1 MSEEN
6 ANNYENVFR
15 SPRWMVYT
23 NQATNLGK
31 YAGIVTGVAGVIG
44 EDLDLFKIGLGAAI
58 YVISAGANQ
67 LSRLQHNTN
76 AFSELEKNI
85 VKELKK

>member
-15 SPRWMVYT
+15 SPKWMVYT
-23 NQATNLGK
+23 NLASNLGK
-31 YAGIVTGVAGVIG
+31 YAGIVTGVAGVVG
-44 EDLDLFKIGLGAAI
+44 EDLDPVKIGLGAAI
-58 YVISAGANQ
+58 YTISAAANQ
-67 LSRLQHNTN
+67 ISRLQHNTN

-85 VKELKK
+85 VKELKE